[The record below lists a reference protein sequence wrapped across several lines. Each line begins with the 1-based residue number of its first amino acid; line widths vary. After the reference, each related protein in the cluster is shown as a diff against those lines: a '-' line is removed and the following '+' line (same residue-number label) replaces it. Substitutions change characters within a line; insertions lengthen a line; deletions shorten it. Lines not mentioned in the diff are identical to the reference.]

1 MSVFPP
7 ACPFFEPLNCHQK
20 GQKGAGSHR
29 ACLPR
34 SQTSRQAVVHSPL
47 VTGCSF
53 LAWVLEGGQGAV
65 RLHGNLGTEPWRLP
79 GHEVGFWHQERGSSY
94 LAQNHLCRD
103 HSTVQVLV
111 GPHSFC
117 PPRKAGLE
125 AETYLEGMAGTIRG
139 HWSKG
144 SYVSHGGAEG
154 ECLEWRRE
162 WCMCPARGQSGLH
175 PSSLLCCGTR
185 AAFNHITNL
194 PPLPPM
200 ASDPDGVC
208 KLCPYSD
215 TKALPG
221 SSQIHPISGGPPVAG
236 FSIMFFSL

>member
-1 MSVFPP
+1 MKLGSGTRSVAP
-7 ACPFFEPLNCHQK
+7 ATWPRTTCAGTTPLF
-20 GQKGAGSHR
+20 
-29 ACLPR
+29 R
-34 SQTSRQAVVHSPL
+34 SWWDPTPS
-47 VTGCSF
+47 G
-53 LAWVLEGGQGAV
+53 
-65 RLHGNLGTEPWRLP
+65 
-79 GHEVGFWHQERGSSY
+79 
-94 LAQNHLCRD
+94 
-103 HSTVQVLV
+103 
-111 GPHSFC
+111 

-144 SYVSHGGAEG
+144 SYVSHGRAEG

-185 AAFNHITNL
+185 AAFNRITSL
-194 PPLPPM
+194 PPLPPV

-208 KLCPYSD
+208 KLCPYPE
-215 TKALPG
+215 TKALPR
-221 SSQIHPISGGPPVAG
+221 SSQTHPISAGPPVAG